1 MKAKTE
7 VAVEKFLSGYNCA
20 QAVLYA
26 YGPDLGL
33 DEETALKVATGF
45 GGGMGARGETCGAVT
60 GGILA
65 LGLKF
70 GRGNQQ
76 DRSVAQAAY
85 QKTRDLMAAFERAHG
100 SCCCRTLLGGIDLTT
115 PEGMQQFR
123 DQDLHRK
130 VCAGCVR
137 TVGEIVAAML
147 ASAPAPTPA
156 A

>member
-1 MKAKTE
+1 MKTKPEA
-7 VAVEKFLSGYNCA
+7 AVEKFLSGYNCA

-33 DEETALKVATGF
+33 DAETALKVATGF

-85 QKTRDLMAAFERAHG
+85 QKTRDLMTAFEQAHS

-115 PEGMQQFR
+115 PEGMQQFK
-123 DQDLHRK
+123 DQDLHGK

-137 TVGEIVAAML
+137 TVGEIL
-147 ASAPAPTPA
+147 AGLLEAPAAPAPA